1 MTPLANV
8 QHWVE
13 TMVIG
18 LDLCPFAG
26 RAWQDQRV
34 RCVQSAASSPLDLL
48 DELQE
53 ELDLLTRAP
62 EIETTLLIHPDAL
75 RDFLDFNDFLDSV
88 DALLEA
94 MGLTGVFQVASFH
107 PDYQFAGEHED
118 SVSNYSNR
126 APYPVLHL
134 LREASVEAAVAAH
147 PNAEQIPANNI
158 SKLESLGLAGIRQ
171 LLADD
176 SQGASE
182 PQSPLRESSQS
193 PSEGD
198 S

>member
-1 MTPLANV
+1 
-8 QHWVE
+8 
-13 TMVIG
+13 MVIG

-34 RCVQSAASSPLDLL
+34 RCVQSAATSPLDLL
-48 DELQE
+48 DELQK
-53 ELDLLTRAP
+53 ELDLLMRAP
-62 EIETTLLIHPDAL
+62 EIETTLLIHPEVL
-75 RDFLDFNDFLDSV
+75 QDFLDFNDFLDSV

-94 MGLTGVFQVASFH
+94 RQLTGVFQVASFH
-107 PDYQFAGEHED
+107 PDYQFAGEHVN

-147 PNAEQIPANNI
+147 PDAGQIPADNI
-158 SKLESLGLAGIRQ
+158 SKLESLGLAGIRR
-171 LLADD
+171 LLAED

-182 PQSPLRESSQS
+182 PQSPLRASSQS
-193 PSEGD
+193 PRED
-198 S
+198 EL

>member
-1 MTPLANV
+1 
-8 QHWVE
+8 
-13 TMVIG
+13 MVIG

-118 SVSNYSNR
+118 SVSSYSNR

>member
-1 MTPLANV
+1 MAGNY
-8 QHWVE
+8 
-13 TMVIG
+13 MVRNTA
-18 LDLCPFAG
+18 P
-26 RAWQDQRV
+26 
-34 RCVQSAASSPLDLL
+34 
-48 DELQE
+48 
-53 ELDLLTRAP
+53 TRA
-62 EIETTLLIHPDAL
+62 
-75 RDFLDFNDFLDSV
+75 FLDRWSEYWRQMPRGYSSSDNG
-88 DALLEA
+88 AL
-94 MGLTGVFQVASFH
+94 H
-107 PDYQFAGEHED
+107 
-118 SVSNYSNR
+118 
-126 APYPVLHL
+126 LHL
-134 LREASVEAAVAAH
+134 LREASLEAAVAAH